1 MRKTFAAAVV
11 VGVACMGAGVQR
23 ENGQD
28 RSLEDQFE
36 FVAEFHLGDVPRLD
50 RRRAGE
56 SGAGGI
62 AREEFGLQAGR
73 TYFIVGVCD
82 VNCSDI
88 RLRLLGPDGASV
100 AEHVRGGL
108 YAIAGLTPE
117 TSGVFA
123 VEVSMVECAAASC
136 GWAVQAYARGTPFT
150 DAARRHDGAL
160 AAGDDRYPTGDE
172 FFDTY
177 ALDAS
182 AGEILIADL
191 RSERFSPYLAVEA
204 PSGAV
209 LTDGDYGR
217 NRSGVEVA
225 VTETG
230 RWTVRVT
237 AVEPGSAGRYRL
249 RLEARAPE
257 GRTLLGPPVE
267 GSPAEAGRGAV
278 EAATAEPWPWSSYWH
293 WRPRGGAGGPD
304 PARPSGRGLAGEGR
318 PAAEGPPVRRYAR
331 VPGRRGGS
339 RDHRAGNGGRI
350 RRRAHALRAGRRAG
364 GGERR
369 RGLLARAHPGGAGID
384 RGIRGRGHVVRA
396 GPHGLLRTA
405 RHRGSWRAPTL
416 VSDPTC
422 IRRQG

>member
-293 WRPRGGAGGPD
+293 WRPREAP
-304 PARPSGRGLAGEGR
+304 EGR
-318 PAAEGPPVRRYAR
+318 TLLVPPVEGSLARGDQRLKDGRYADTH
-331 VPGRRGGS
+331 VFQGAAG
-339 RDHRAGNGGRI
+339 DRATIELGTADGFDAELMLFAPDGELVEENDDEGFWHARI
-350 RRRAHALRAGRRAG
+350 QVELEST
-364 GGERR
+364 GEY
-369 RGLLARAHPGGAGID
+369 GVVVTSSA
-384 RGIRGRGHVVRA
+384 RGRTGSYV
-396 GPHGLLRTA
+396 LRVTA
-405 RHRGSWRAPTL
+405 DLGARLPW
-416 VSDPTC
+416 
-422 IRRQG
+422 

>member
-1 MRKTFAAAVV
+1 MWKTCAAAAVV
-11 VGVACMGAGVQR
+11 LGVACMGAGGPR
-23 ENGQD
+23 ENGQH

-36 FVAEFHLGDVPRLD
+36 YVAEFHLGDVPRLD

-56 SGAGGI
+56 SGAGEMV
-62 AREEFGLQAGR
+62 REEFGLQAGR

-108 YAIAGLTPE
+108 YALVGLAPE

-123 VEVSMVECAAASC
+123 VEVSIVECAAVSC
-136 GWAVQAYARGTPFT
+136 GWAVQAYGRGTPFS

-182 AGEILIADL
+182 AGQILIADL
-191 RSERFSPYLAVEA
+191 RSESFSPYLAVEA

-217 NRSGVEVA
+217 KRSGVEVA

-230 RWTVRVT
+230 RWTVRVS
-237 AVEPGSAGRYRL
+237 ADEPGSTGRYRL

-257 GRTLLGPPVE
+257 GRTLLSPPVE
-267 GSPAEAGRGAV
+267 GSPAEAGRRAIDV
-278 EAATAEPWPWSSYWH
+278 ATAEPWPWSSYWH
-293 WRPRGGAGGPD
+293 WRPLEP
-304 PARPSGRGLAGEGR
+304 PEGR
-318 PAAEGPPVRRYAR
+318 TLLVPPTEGSLARGDQRLKDGRYADTHVFQGAAGDCTTIELGTADGFDAELMLLAPDGELVEENDDDEGFWHARIQVELESTGEYR
-331 VPGRRGGS
+331 VLVTS
-339 RDHRAGNGGRI
+339 S
-350 RRRAHALRAGRRAG
+350 AGRRTG
-364 GGERR
+364 SY
-369 RGLLARAHPGGAGID
+369 
-384 RGIRGRGHVVRA
+384 V
-396 GPHGLLRTA
+396 LRVTA
-405 RHRGSWRAPTL
+405 
-416 VSDPTC
+416 DPEAT
-422 IRRQG
+422 R